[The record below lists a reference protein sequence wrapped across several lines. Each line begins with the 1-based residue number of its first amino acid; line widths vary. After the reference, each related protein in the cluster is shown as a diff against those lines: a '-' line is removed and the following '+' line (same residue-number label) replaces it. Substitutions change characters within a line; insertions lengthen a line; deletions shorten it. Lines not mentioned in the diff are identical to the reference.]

1 MITNIFTN
9 LPKVGDAVVG
19 ERSTKKVK
27 FITLES
33 FDNASLGSD
42 YEAIGVV
49 YNRRGRK
56 VKIVYKKNERKAGA
70 SKWVLKLSGYTLDG
84 TSRTG
89 VISFRPDSSATANTD
104 VTVTY
109 KTTTLQG
116 LVDALNTAFAGNT
129 AMVGQHWV
137 AYINGS
143 DVCVEHD
150 YAIWQQSTYNGAKDG
165 FTATPALMP
174 AVESVADIRRR
185 HGGGGGEGVISSW
198 ERAVAFF
205 RTSTGTDTYQGYVP
219 SPISNV
225 KNRTYPIALQSYLGA
240 NCAEIRKVFGE
251 GEQGWLNCMTA
262 FLPVKPTD
270 YGNMGIRDGLAKTKL
285 IASYKD
291 TFGNPVA
298 PAANYCYNVDT
309 VAFPKGNWYMPT
321 IEDLTDLLGINK
333 YGINGSVNSGPINK
347 TLAAMGGN
355 PIPINSELWSCCRC
369 SSDGFWIARGFF
381 GFFGNGNGLLVSEIS
396 AIPVTEYILPNE
408 N

>member
-9 LPKVGDAVVG
+9 LPKIGDAVVG

-42 YEAIGVV
+42 YETIGVV

-56 VKIVYKKNERKAGA
+56 VKIVYKNNA
-70 SKWVLKLSGYTLDG
+70 SNPWCKKWVLRLSGYTLDG

-89 VISFRPDSSATANTD
+89 VITFRPDSSATENTD

-109 KTTTLQG
+109 NTTTLQG
-116 LVDALNTAFAGNT
+116 LVNALNTAFAGNAT
-129 AMVGQHWV
+129 MVSQHWV

-143 DVCVEHD
+143 DVNIEHD
-150 YAIWQQSTYNGAKDG
+150 YTFWQQSSYNDAKSG
-165 FTATPALMP
+165 FTATAALMP
-174 AVESVADIRRR
+174 EVESVADIRRR
-185 HGGGGGEGVISSW
+185 HGGGGGEGAISSW
-198 ERAVAFF
+198 ERALAFY
-205 RTSTGTDTYQGYVP
+205 RTSTGTDAYQGYVP

-225 KNRTYPIALQSYLGA
+225 KGRAYPIALQSYLGA

-251 GEQGWLNCMTA
+251 GEQGWLNCMA
-262 FLPVKPTD
+262 AYMSVCPTD
-270 YGNMGIRDGLAKTKL
+270 YGNMGMRDGLARTKL

-291 TFGNPVA
+291 TFGEPVA

-309 VAFPKGNWYMPT
+309 VALPKGNWYLPT
-321 IEDLTDLLGINK
+321 VEDLTDLLRIIK
-333 YGINGSVNSGPINK
+333 YGTNGSVSSDPINK

-355 PIPINSELWSCCRC
+355 TISNGSILWSCCRL
-369 SSDGFWIARGFF
+369 SSGSAWYASGSC
-381 GFFGNGNGLLVSEIS
+381 GFFGNGGLYLELSAVPVSL
-396 AIPVTEYILPNE
+396 YILE
-408 N
+408 Y

>member
-1 MITNIFTN
+1 MTTNIFTN

-42 YEAIGVV
+42 YETIGVV

-56 VKIVYKKNERKAGA
+56 VKIVFKNNESKAWCK
-70 SKWVLKLSGYTLDG
+70 KWVLKLSGYTLDG

-104 VTVTY
+104 VTVAY
-109 KTTTLQG
+109 KATTLQG
-116 LVDALNTAFAGNT
+116 LVDALNTAFAGNAT
-129 AMVGQHWV
+129 MVSQHWV

-143 DVCVEHD
+143 DVNIEHD
-150 YAIWQQSTYNGAKDG
+150 YTFWPQSSYNEAKSG
-165 FTATPALMP
+165 FSAVSALMP
-174 AVESVADIRRR
+174 EVESVADIRRR
-185 HGGGGGEGVISSW
+185 HGGGGGEGAISSW
-198 ERAVAFF
+198 ERAVAYY

-219 SPISNV
+219 SPISNA
-225 KNRTYPIALQSYLGA
+225 KNRAYPIALQSYLGA

-251 GEQGWLNCMTA
+251 GEQGWLNCMA
-262 FLPVKPTD
+262 AYMSVCPTD
-270 YGNMGIRDGLAKTKL
+270 YGNMGMRDGLARTKL

-291 TFGNPVA
+291 TFGNPIA
-298 PAANYCYNVDT
+298 PAANYCHNVDS
-309 VAFPKGNWYMPT
+309 VALPKGNWYMPT
-321 IEDLTDLLGINK
+321 VEDITDLLKVIK
-333 YGINGSVNSGPINK
+333 YGTNSSVNSDPINR

-355 PIPINSELWSCCRC
+355 PISNGSYLWSCCRH
-369 SSDGFWIARGFF
+369 SSDYAWRAYGYF
-381 GFFGNGNGLLVSEIS
+381 GFFSNGYLYLELSAVPVSL
-396 AIPVTEYILPNE
+396 YILE

>member
-9 LPKVGDAVVG
+9 LPKIGDAVVG

-42 YEAIGVV
+42 YETIGVV

-56 VKIVYKKNERKAGA
+56 VKIVYKNNAGKTWS

-89 VISFRPDSSATANTD
+89 VISFRPDSSATENTD

-109 KTTTLQG
+109 NTTTLQG
-116 LVDALNTAFAGNT
+116 LVNALNTAFAANAT
-129 AMVGQHWV
+129 MVSQHWV

-143 DVCVEHD
+143 DVNIEHD
-150 YAIWQQSTYNGAKDG
+150 YTFWQQSSYNDAKSG
-165 FTATPALMP
+165 FTATAALMP
-174 AVESVADIRRR
+174 EVESVADIRRR

-198 ERAVAFF
+198 ERALAFY
-205 RTSTGTDTYQGYVP
+205 RTSTGTETYQGYVP

-225 KNRTYPIALQSYLGA
+225 KDRAYPIALQSYLGA

-251 GEQGWLNCMTA
+251 GEQGWLNCMA
-262 FLPVKPTD
+262 AYMSVCPTD
-270 YGNMGIRDGLAKTKL
+270 YGNMGMRDGLARTKL

-298 PAANYCYNVDT
+298 SAANYCYNIDT
-309 VAFPKGNWYMPT
+309 VALPKGNWYLPT
-321 IEDLTDLLGINK
+321 VEDLTDLLRIIK
-333 YGINGSVNSGPINK
+333 YGTNGSVNSDPINK

-355 PIPINSELWSCCRC
+355 TISNGSYLWSCCR
-369 SSDGFWIARGFF
+369 SSSVYAWGASGG
-381 GFFGNGNGLLVSEIS
+381 GFFGNGGLCGGFSAVPVSL
-396 AIPVTEYILPNE
+396 YILE
-408 N
+408 Y

>member
-9 LPKVGDAVVG
+9 LPKIGDAVVG

-42 YEAIGVV
+42 YETIGVV

-56 VKIVYKKNERKAGA
+56 VKIVYKNNAGKTWA

-104 VTVTY
+104 VTVPY
-109 KTTTLQG
+109 KATTIQG
-116 LVDALNTAFAGNT
+116 LVDALNTAFAANAT
-129 AMVGQHWV
+129 MVSQHWV

-143 DVCVEHD
+143 DVNIEHD
-150 YAIWQQSTYNGAKDG
+150 YTFWQQSSYNDAKSG
-165 FTATPALMP
+165 FTATAALMP
-174 AVESVADIRRR
+174 EVESVADIRRR
-185 HGGGGGEGVISSW
+185 HGGGGGEGAISSW
-198 ERAVAFF
+198 ERAVAFY
-205 RTSTGTDTYQGYVP
+205 RTSTGTDAYQGYVP

-225 KNRTYPIALQSYLGA
+225 KGRAYPIALQSYLGA

-251 GEQGWLNCMTA
+251 GEQGWLNCMA
-262 FLPVKPTD
+262 AYMSVCPTD
-270 YGNMGIRDGLAKTKL
+270 YGNMGMRDGLARTKL

-291 TFGNPVA
+291 TFGEPVA

-309 VAFPKGNWYMPT
+309 VALPKGNWYLPT
-321 IEDLTDLLGINK
+321 VEDLTDLLRIIK
-333 YGINGSVNSGPINK
+333 YGTNGSVNSDPINK

-355 PIPINSELWSCCRC
+355 TISNGSYLWSWCRY
-369 SSDGFWIARGFF
+369 SSYDAWFASGSYGFF
-381 GFFGNGNGLLVSEIS
+381 GYYSLCSGLSAVPVSL
-396 AIPVTEYILPNE
+396 YILE

>member
-9 LPKVGDAVVG
+9 LPKIGDAVVG
-19 ERSTKKVK
+19 ERSTKKLK

-42 YEAIGVV
+42 YETVGVV

-56 VKIVYKKNERKAGA
+56 VKNVYKNNA
-70 SKWVLKLSGYTLDG
+70 SKVGVTKWVLKLSGYTLDG

-89 VISFRPDSSATANTD
+89 VISFRPDSSATATD

-116 LVDALNTAFAGNT
+116 LVDALNTAFAGNET
-129 AMVGQHWV
+129 MVSQHWV

-143 DVCVEHD
+143 DVNIEHD
-150 YAIWQQSTYNGAKDG
+150 YTFWQQASYNSAKDG

-174 AVESVADIRRR
+174 EVEYVEDIRRR

-198 ERAVAFF
+198 ERAVAYY
-205 RTSTGTDTYQGYVP
+205 RTSTGTVTNQGYVP
-219 SPISNV
+219 SPISNA
-225 KNRTYPIALQSYLGA
+225 KDRAYPIALQSYLGA

-251 GEQGWLNCMTA
+251 GEQGWLNCMA
-262 FLPVKPTD
+262 AYMPVCPTD
-270 YGNMGIRDGLAKTKL
+270 YGNMGMRDGLARTKL
-285 IASYKD
+285 LASYKD

-298 PAANYCYNVDT
+298 SAANYCYNIDT
-309 VAFPKGNWYMPT
+309 IALPKGNWYLPT
-321 IEDLTDLLGINK
+321 IEDLTDLLRIIK
-333 YGINGSVNSGPINK
+333 YGTNGSANSDPINK
-347 TLAAMGGN
+347 TFAAMGGN
-355 PIPINSELWSCCRC
+355 TISNGSSLWSCCRN
-369 SSDGFWIARGFF
+369 SFDNMLITDGKSGC
-381 GFFGNGNGLLVSEIS
+381 FGNGNVCYGCLTVPVS
-396 AIPVTEYILPNE
+396 EYILPNE

>member
-1 MITNIFTN
+1 MTTNIFTN
-9 LPKVGDAVVG
+9 LPKIGDAVVG
-19 ERSTKKVK
+19 ERSTKKLK

-42 YEAIGVV
+42 YETIGAV

-56 VKIVYKKNERKAGA
+56 VKIVYKNNADKKWTL
-70 SKWVLKLSGYTLDG
+70 KWVLKLSGYTLDG

-116 LVDALNTAFAGNT
+116 LVDALNTAFAGNA
-129 AMVGQHWV
+129 AMVSQHWA

-143 DVCVEHD
+143 DVNIEYD
-150 YAIWQQSTYNGAKDG
+150 YIFWQQSSYNDAKSG
-165 FTATPALMP
+165 FSAVFALMP
-174 AVESVADIRRR
+174 DVESVADIRRR
-185 HGGGGGEGVISSW
+185 HGGGGGEGVILSW
-198 ERAVAFF
+198 ERAVAYY

-225 KNRTYPIALQSYLGA
+225 KNRAYPIALQSYLGA

-251 GEQGWLNCMTA
+251 GEQGWLNCMAA

-270 YGNMGIRDGLAKTKL
+270 YGNMGMRDGLARTKL

-291 TFGNPVA
+291 IFGNPIA
-298 PAANYCYNVDT
+298 PAADYCCNIGT
-309 VAFPKGNWYMPT
+309 VALPKGNWYMPT
-321 IEDLTDLLGINK
+321 AEDLTDLLRIIK
-333 YGINGSVNSGPINK
+333 YGINGSVNSDPINR
-347 TLAAMGGN
+347 TLAAMGGT
-355 PIPINSELWSCCRC
+355 PISNNSILWSCCRLFP
-369 SSDGFWIARGFF
+369 SDAGFA
-381 GFFGNGNGLLVSEIS
+381 NGNYGIFSYYAFYMTLLVV
-396 AIPVTEYILPNE
+396 PVTEYILPNE

>member
-1 MITNIFTN
+1 MTTNIFTN
-9 LPKVGDAVVG
+9 LPKIGDAVVG

-42 YEAIGVV
+42 YETIGAV

-56 VKIVYKKNERKAGA
+56 VKIVYKNNA
-70 SKWVLKLSGYTLDG
+70 SNPWCKKWVLRLSGYTLDG

-89 VISFRPDSSATANTD
+89 VISFRPDSSAAANTD

-109 KTTTLQG
+109 KATTLQG
-116 LVDALNTAFAGNT
+116 LVDALNTAFAGNAT
-129 AMVGQHWV
+129 MVSQHWV

-143 DVCVEHD
+143 DVNIEHD
-150 YAIWQQSTYNGAKDG
+150 YTFWQQSSYNEVKSG
-165 FTATPALMP
+165 FSAVSALMLE
-174 AVESVADIRRR
+174 VESVADIRRR
-185 HGGGGGEGVISSW
+185 HGGGGGEGAISSW
-198 ERAVAFF
+198 ERAVAYY

-225 KNRTYPIALQSYLGA
+225 KNRVCPIALQSYLGA

-251 GEQGWLNCMTA
+251 GEQGWLNCMA
-262 FLPVKPTD
+262 AYMSVCPTD
-270 YGNMGIRDGLAKTKL
+270 YGNMGMRDGLARTKL

-291 TFGNPVA
+291 TFGNPIA
-298 PAANYCYNVDT
+298 PAANYCHNVDS
-309 VAFPKGNWYMPT
+309 VALPKGNWYMPT
-321 IEDLTDLLGINK
+321 VEDITDLLKVIK
-333 YGINGSVNSGPINK
+333 YGINSSVNSDPINR

-355 PIPINSELWSCCRC
+355 PISNGSGLWSCCR
-369 SSDGFWIARGFF
+369 SWSFGAWNAHSNYGFF
-381 GFFGNGNGLLVSEIS
+381 SSGALCSELSAVPVSL
-396 AIPVTEYILPNE
+396 YILE

>member
-9 LPKVGDAVVG
+9 LPKIGDAVVG

-42 YEAIGVV
+42 YETIGVV

-56 VKIVYKKNERKAGA
+56 VKIVYKNNAGKTWS

-89 VISFRPDSSATANTD
+89 VISFRPDSSATENTD

-109 KTTTLQG
+109 NTTTLQG
-116 LVDALNTAFAGNT
+116 LVNALNTAFAANAT
-129 AMVGQHWV
+129 MVSQHWV

-143 DVCVEHD
+143 DVNIEHD
-150 YAIWQQSTYNGAKDG
+150 YTFWQQSSYNDAKSG
-165 FTATPALMP
+165 FTATAALMP
-174 AVESVADIRRR
+174 EVESVADIRRR

-198 ERAVAFF
+198 ERALAFY
-205 RTSTGTDTYQGYVP
+205 RTSTGTETYQGYVP

-225 KNRTYPIALQSYLGA
+225 KDRAYPIALQSYLGA

-251 GEQGWLNCMTA
+251 GEQGWLNCMA
-262 FLPVKPTD
+262 AYMSVCPTD
-270 YGNMGIRDGLAKTKL
+270 YGNMGMRDGLARTKL

-291 TFGNPVA
+291 TFGEPVA

-309 VAFPKGNWYMPT
+309 VALPKGNWYLPT
-321 IEDLTDLLGINK
+321 VEDLTDLLRIIK
-333 YGINGSVNSGPINK
+333 YGTNGSVNSDPINK

-355 PIPINSELWSCCRC
+355 TISNGSFLWSCCRY
-369 SSDGFWIARGFF
+369 SSNGAWYARGHY
-381 GFFGNGNGLLVSEIS
+381 GFFYNNYLYVEVS
-396 AIPVTEYILPNE
+396 AVPVSLYIL
-408 N
+408 

>member
-42 YEAIGVV
+42 YETIGVV

-56 VKIVYKKNERKAGA
+56 VKIVYKNNAGKTWS

-104 VTVTY
+104 VTVPY
-109 KTTTLQG
+109 KATTIQG
-116 LVDALNTAFAGNT
+116 LVDALNTAFAANAT
-129 AMVGQHWV
+129 MVSQHWV

-143 DVCVEHD
+143 DVNIEHD
-150 YAIWQQSTYNGAKDG
+150 YTFWQQSSYNDAKSG
-165 FTATPALMP
+165 FTATAALMP
-174 AVESVADIRRR
+174 EVESVADIRRR

-198 ERAVAFF
+198 ERALAFY
-205 RTSTGTDTYQGYVP
+205 RTSTGTDAYQGYVP

-225 KNRTYPIALQSYLGA
+225 KDRAYPIALQSYLGA

-251 GEQGWLNCMTA
+251 GEQGWLNCMA
-262 FLPVKPTD
+262 AYMSVCPTD
-270 YGNMGIRDGLAKTKL
+270 YGNMGLRDGLARTKI
-285 IASYKD
+285 IAEYKD

-298 PAANYCYNVDT
+298 PAANYCYNIDT
-309 VAFPKGNWYMPT
+309 VALPKGNWYLPT
-321 IEDLTDLLGINK
+321 VEDLTDLLRIIK
-333 YGINGSVNSGPINK
+333 YGTNGSVNSDPINK

-355 PIPINSELWSCCRC
+355 TISNGSYLWSCCRNA
-369 SSDGFWIARGFF
+369 SYSAWGASGYYGFF
-381 GFFGNGNGLLVSEIS
+381 SNYYTLCIELSAVPVSL
-396 AIPVTEYILPNE
+396 YILE

>member
-9 LPKVGDAVVG
+9 LPKIGDAVVG
-19 ERSTKKVK
+19 ERSTKKLK

-42 YEAIGVV
+42 YETVGAV

-56 VKIVYKKNERKAGA
+56 VKIVYKNNA
-70 SKWVLKLSGYTLDG
+70 SNPWCKKWVLRLSGYTLDG

-89 VISFRPDSSATANTD
+89 VISFRPDSSAAANTD

-109 KTTTLQG
+109 KATTLQG
-116 LVDALNTAFAGNT
+116 LVDALNTAFAGNAT
-129 AMVGQHWV
+129 MVSQHWV

-143 DVCVEHD
+143 DVNIEHD
-150 YAIWQQSTYNGAKDG
+150 YTFWQQSSYNEAKSG
-165 FTATPALMP
+165 FSAVSALMP
-174 AVESVADIRRR
+174 EVESVADIRRR
-185 HGGGGGEGVISSW
+185 HGGGGGEGAISSW
-198 ERAVAFF
+198 ERAVAYY

-225 KNRTYPIALQSYLGA
+225 KNRAYPIALQSYLGA

-251 GEQGWLNCMTA
+251 GEQGWLNCMA
-262 FLPVKPTD
+262 AYMSVCPTD
-270 YGNMGIRDGLAKTKL
+270 YGNMGMRDGLARTKL

-291 TFGNPVA
+291 TFGNPIA
-298 PAANYCYNVDT
+298 PAANYCHNVDS
-309 VAFPKGNWYMPT
+309 VALPKGNWYMPT
-321 IEDLTDLLGINK
+321 VEDITDLLKVIK
-333 YGINGSVNSGPINK
+333 YGINSSVNSDPINR

-355 PIPINSELWSCCRC
+355 PISNGSSLWSCCRY
-369 SSDGFWIARGFF
+369 SSRYACGAHGYF
-381 GFFGNGNGLLVSEIS
+381 GFFYSDDLYGVLSAVPVSL
-396 AIPVTEYILPNE
+396 YILE

>member
-9 LPKVGDAVVG
+9 LPKIGDAVVG

-42 YEAIGVV
+42 YETIGVV

-56 VKIVYKKNERKAGA
+56 VKIVYKNNAGKTWS

-104 VTVTY
+104 VTVSY
-109 KTTTLQG
+109 KATTIQG
-116 LVDALNTAFAGNT
+116 LVDALKTAFAANAT
-129 AMVGQHWV
+129 MVSQHWV

-143 DVCVEHD
+143 DVNIEHD
-150 YAIWQQSTYNGAKDG
+150 YTFWQQSSYNDAKSG
-165 FTATPALMP
+165 FTATAALMP
-174 AVESVADIRRR
+174 EVESVADIRRR
-185 HGGGGGEGVISSW
+185 HGGGGGEGAISSW
-198 ERAVAFF
+198 ERALAFY
-205 RTSTGTDTYQGYVP
+205 RTSTGTDAYQGYVP

-225 KNRTYPIALQSYLGA
+225 KDRAYPIALQSYLGA

-251 GEQGWLNCMTA
+251 GEQGWLNCMA
-262 FLPVKPTD
+262 AYMSVCPTD
-270 YGNMGIRDGLAKTKL
+270 YGNMGMRDGLARTKL

-291 TFGNPVA
+291 TFGEPVA

-309 VAFPKGNWYMPT
+309 VALPKGNWYLPT
-321 IEDLTDLLGINK
+321 VEDLTDLLRIIK
-333 YGINGSVNSGPINK
+333 YGTNGSVNSDPINK

-355 PIPINSELWSCCRC
+355 TISNGSHLWSCCRF
-369 SSDGFWIARGFF
+369 SSGNAWYAYGYCGFF
-381 GFFGNGNGLLVSEIS
+381 NYNVLCYELSAVPVSL
-396 AIPVTEYILPNE
+396 YIL
-408 N
+408 

>member
-9 LPKVGDAVVG
+9 LPKIGDAVVG

-42 YEAIGVV
+42 YETIGVV

-56 VKIVYKKNERKAGA
+56 VKIVYKNNA
-70 SKWVLKLSGYTLDG
+70 SNPWCKKWVLRLSGYTLDG

-89 VISFRPDSSATANTD
+89 VITFRPNSSATENTD

-109 KTTTLQG
+109 NTTTLQG
-116 LVDALNTAFAGNT
+116 LVNALNTAFAANAT
-129 AMVGQHWV
+129 MVSQHWV

-143 DVCVEHD
+143 DVNIEHD
-150 YAIWQQSTYNGAKDG
+150 YTFWQQSSYNDAKSG
-165 FTATPALMP
+165 FTATAALMP
-174 AVESVADIRRR
+174 EVESVADIRRR

-198 ERAVAFF
+198 ERALAFY
-205 RTSTGTDTYQGYVP
+205 RTSTGTETYQGYVP

-225 KNRTYPIALQSYLGA
+225 KDRAYPIALQSYLGA

-251 GEQGWLNCMTA
+251 GEQGWLNCMA
-262 FLPVKPTD
+262 AYMSVCPTD
-270 YGNMGIRDGLAKTKL
+270 YGNMGMRDGLARTKL

-291 TFGNPVA
+291 TFGEPVA

-309 VAFPKGNWYMPT
+309 VALPKGNWYLPT
-321 IEDLTDLLGINK
+321 VEDLTDLLRIIK
-333 YGINGSVNSGPINK
+333 YGTNGSVNSDPINK

-355 PIPINSELWSCCRC
+355 TISNGSYLWSCCRG
-369 SSDGFWIARGFF
+369 SSFGAWFAYGYCGFF
-381 GFFGNGNGLLVSEIS
+381 NGGSLCDELSAVPVSL
-396 AIPVTEYILPNE
+396 YIL
-408 N
+408 

>member
-42 YEAIGVV
+42 YETIGVV

-56 VKIVYKKNERKAGA
+56 VKIVYKNNAGKTWA

-104 VTVTY
+104 VTVPY
-109 KTTTLQG
+109 KATTIQG
-116 LVDALNTAFAGNT
+116 LVDALNTAFAANAT
-129 AMVGQHWV
+129 MVSQHWV

-143 DVCVEHD
+143 DVNIEHD
-150 YAIWQQSTYNGAKDG
+150 YTFWQQSSYNDAKSG
-165 FTATPALMP
+165 FTATAALMP
-174 AVESVADIRRR
+174 EVESVADIRRR
-185 HGGGGGEGVISSW
+185 HGGGGGEGAISSW
-198 ERAVAFF
+198 ERAVAFY
-205 RTSTGTDTYQGYVP
+205 RTSTGTDAYQGYVP

-225 KNRTYPIALQSYLGA
+225 KDRAYPIALQSYLGA

-251 GEQGWLNCMTA
+251 GEQGWLNCMA
-262 FLPVKPTD
+262 AYMSVCPTD
-270 YGNMGIRDGLAKTKL
+270 YGNMGMRDGLARTKL

-291 TFGNPVA
+291 TFGEPVA

-309 VAFPKGNWYMPT
+309 VALPKGNWYLPT
-321 IEDLTDLLGINK
+321 VEDLTDLLRIIK
-333 YGINGSVNSGPINK
+333 YGTNGSVNSDPINK

-355 PIPINSELWSCCRC
+355 TISNGSYLWSCCRD
-369 SSDGFWIARGFF
+369 SSYGAWRASGFGGFF
-381 GFFGNGNGLLVSEIS
+381 SSGGLYLELSAVPVSL
-396 AIPVTEYILPNE
+396 YILE

>member
-9 LPKVGDAVVG
+9 LPKIGDAVVG
-19 ERSTKKVK
+19 ERSTKKLK

-42 YEAIGVV
+42 YETVGAV

-56 VKIVYKKNERKAGA
+56 VKIVYKNNA
-70 SKWVLKLSGYTLDG
+70 SNPWCKKWVLRLSGYTLDG

-89 VISFRPDSSATANTD
+89 VISFRPDSSAAANTD

-109 KTTTLQG
+109 KATTLQG
-116 LVDALNTAFAGNT
+116 LVDALNTAFAGNAT
-129 AMVGQHWV
+129 MVSQHWV

-143 DVCVEHD
+143 DVNIEHD
-150 YAIWQQSTYNGAKDG
+150 YTFWQQSSYNEAKSG
-165 FTATPALMP
+165 FSAVSALMP
-174 AVESVADIRRR
+174 EVESVADIRRR
-185 HGGGGGEGVISSW
+185 HGGGGGEGAISSW
-198 ERAVAFF
+198 ERAVAYY

-225 KNRTYPIALQSYLGA
+225 KNRVYPIALQSYLGA

-251 GEQGWLNCMTA
+251 GEQGWLNCMA
-262 FLPVKPTD
+262 AYMSVCPTD
-270 YGNMGIRDGLAKTKL
+270 YGNMGMRDGLARTKL

-291 TFGNPVA
+291 TFGNPIA
-298 PAANYCYNVDT
+298 PAANYCHNVDS
-309 VAFPKGNWYMPT
+309 VALPKGNWYMPT
-321 IEDLTDLLGINK
+321 VEDITDLLKVIK
-333 YGINGSVNSGPINK
+333 YGINSSVNSDPINR

-355 PIPINSELWSCCRC
+355 PISNGSNLWSCCRI
-369 SSDGFWIARGFF
+369 SSLNAWGARGYY
-381 GFFGNGNGLLVSEIS
+381 GFFDGGSLCNEFSAVPVSL
-396 AIPVTEYILPNE
+396 YILE